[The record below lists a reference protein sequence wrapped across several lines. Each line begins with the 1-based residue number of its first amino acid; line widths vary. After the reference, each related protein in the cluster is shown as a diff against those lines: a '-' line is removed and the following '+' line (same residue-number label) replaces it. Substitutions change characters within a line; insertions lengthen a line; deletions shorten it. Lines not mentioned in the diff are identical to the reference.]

1 MQIYSKKLQ
10 RDKQQCL
17 IKGEELLDVGV
28 KCAFIAEQKEGNE
41 R

>member
-17 IKGEELLDVGV
+17 IKGEEILDMGI
-28 KCAFIAEQKEGNE
+28 KCAFPHEGNE
-41 R
+41 GDEG